1 MTNDK
6 WKTINGKCTAPFCL
20 VVTRYVIGGGKRGNV
35 GGTHGEAVPH
45 PFAPRGHH
53 RITLLLRRVRS
64 SHEKKCAPGMMPN
77 NPKNLTSICLANNNA
92 AELGWR
98 RRLVFGAGDLK
109 IRRSTLQARLS
120 EVRTDPPISEVCNDP
135 IGLSRGPDRT

>member
-1 MTNDK
+1 MEDDK
-6 WKTINGKCTAPFCL
+6 WKMHCSFL
-20 VVTRYVIGGGKRGNV
+20 SRRYALCDWRGGKRGNV

-53 RITLLLRRVRS
+53 RITFLLRRVRS
-64 SHEKKCAPGMMPN
+64 SHEKSAPRMTPN
-77 NPKNLTSICLANNNA
+77 NRKNLTSICFANNNA
-92 AELGWR
+92 AEFGWR